1 MENFIFCAVPKTITL
16 GLELTMTMN
25 TDRNRSNRLKSN
37 VRKFQAPSIKGTV
50 TEVYLRSCQTFM
62 MEIFAQI
69 ALFYR
74 ALKTPPNRLY
84 VLKVNNR
91 NTRTSWDT

>member
-16 GLELTMTMN
+16 GLEITMTMN

-37 VRKFQAPSIKGTV
+37 VRKFQAPCIKETV

-62 MEIFAQI
+62 MEIFVKK
-69 ALFYR
+69 YR
-74 ALKTPPNRLY
+74 VLKTPPNRLY